1 MMMSEWR
8 WLIDPTV
15 GVCSFRSPC
24 DRDVRVFG
32 ERGESERDSIR
43 LVKVQARKLVLV
55 TFTKFE
61 KREEEEARNKREEE
75 PSV

>member
-1 MMMSEWR
+1 
-8 WLIDPTV
+8 
-15 GVCSFRSPC
+15 
-24 DRDVRVFG
+24 VFG